1 MQQPATLPLPPRPR
15 QPRPEAR
22 KARRP
27 APRVRRE
34 QPLRLKVASLERW
47 LDLNA

>member
-1 MQQPATLPLPPRPR
+1 MQQAATQRPPVRPQSVQPTVRKPA
-15 QPRPEAR
+15 
-22 KARRP
+22 RP
-27 APRVRRE
+27 APRIRRE

>member
-1 MQQPATLPLPPRPR
+1 MQQAATKRPAVPAPFV
-15 QPRPEAR
+15 QPKAR
-22 KARRP
+22 KATRP
-27 APRVRRE
+27 GQRVRRE